1 MRMTSKIVSAFAAA
15 SLAAA
20 LSGCST
26 TTAQDDPEA
35 RKARILANLKLQFP
49 QLEQPG
55 VVMGDIKPTEFPG
68 LDQGSITLPGRG
80 PQSFFV
86 SRDDKKLWMTGG
98 EPTDVS
104 LTQKEIDDRIA
115 QRKADEAREATERQ
129 KKLDDAAAG
138 VPARGNP
145 KASVLIVEFSD
156 FQCPYCARGAETMEQ
171 LLEKYPNDVKFVFK
185 HFPLGF
191 HNWAKPAAIA
201 SHCASKQDAEAFWTL
216 HDKYFESQRSLNLE
230 NVLAKSKEFL
240 AGTKVDLT
248 RWATCAENTQSEEYK
263 AASAAVDADMELGQ
277 SLGVSGTP
285 GFFVNGTF
293 LNGAQPVAKFE
304 PLIQEAKAGS

>member
-1 MRMTSKIVSAFAAA
+1 MRMNSKIVSV
-15 SLAAA
+15 LVAAA
-20 LSGCST
+20 LAAVLLGCST

-35 RKARILANLKLQFP
+35 RKARILANLKLQYP
-49 QLEQPG
+49 QLEQAA
-55 VVMGDIKPTEFPG
+55 VVMGDITPTEFPG
-68 LDQGSITLPGRG
+68 LDQGSFTITGRG
-80 PQSFFV
+80 QQWFLV
-86 SRDDKKLWMTGG
+86 SRDDKKLWMIGG

-104 LTQKEIDDRIA
+104 LTEQQIQEQIA
-115 QRKADEAREATERQ
+115 QRKADEEREAAERR
-129 KKLDDAAAG
+129 KKLDDAVAG
-138 VPARGNP
+138 TPARGNP
-145 KASVLIVEFSD
+145 NAPVLIVEFSD

-201 SHCASKQDAEAFWTL
+201 SHCAGKQDAEAFWTL
-216 HDKYFESQRSLNLE
+216 HDKYFEAQRTLTLE
-230 NVLAKSKEFL
+230 NVLDKSKEYL
-240 AGTKVDLT
+240 AGSKVDLA
-248 RWATCAENTQSEEYK
+248 RWSTCAENAQSEEYK
-263 AASAAVDADMELGQ
+263 AASAAVDADMQLGQ
-277 SLGVSGTP
+277 ALGVSGTP